1 MRLHLFGFAYVLQF
15 MFVFAFVC
23 VLQSCLFAA
32 VTFRVFRLCARVS
45 CSYVAARLVVYRCA
59 QHGRGRTERKIV
71 RIRDVYDAEMMHARK
86 RS

>member
-1 MRLHLFGFAYVLQF
+1 MRLHLSGSHIFYS

-45 CSYVAARLVVYRCA
+45 CSYVAARLVVYTVGA
-59 QHGRGRTERKIV
+59 HSM
-71 RIRDVYDAEMMHARK
+71 DVAALSGK
-86 RS
+86 